1 MQALLQHVVGQ
12 RPEHLGLGRS
22 RWWLDGIR
30 QAVVWLRDRCLATVW
45 RTLRRCRLSYK
56 RGRRAVHSP
65 DPLYAAKLATIGY
78 LRERAA
84 REPGRV
90 VFLYEDEM
98 SYHRRPSVGY
108 AYAPT
113 GTDAPHATQAAGFDT
128 VRRVAGCLDVRTGQF
143 HSQQKSHWTV
153 PALLRF
159 FQAVDAAYPTAQR
172 LYLALDNWRVHFL
185 PTLREPLA
193 ATTRIRLLRLPT
205 YAPWTNPV
213 ERVWRKLAAEVL
225 HLHRHA
231 VPDDWHGLVRRV
243 QAWLDAAQQ
252 PSEALL
258 RYTGLLCPS

>member
-1 MQALLQHVVGQ
+1 MAALLQHVVGQ

-22 RWWLDGIR
+22 RWWLAGIR
-30 QAVVWLRDRCLATVW
+30 QVVDWLHNRCLATVW
-45 RTLRRCRLSYK
+45 RTLQRCHLSYK
-56 RGRRAVHSP
+56 RGRRYVHSP

-78 LRERAA
+78 LRGRAA
-84 REPGRV
+84 TEPGRI

-108 AYAPT
+108 AYVPT
-113 GTDAPHATQAAGFDT
+113 GTDAPRAEQGAGPDT

-159 FQAVDAAYPTAQR
+159 FQAVDAAYPDAIR
-172 LYLALDNWRVHFL
+172 LYIALDNWRVHFL
-185 PTLREPLA
+185 PSLREPLA
-193 ATTRIRLLRLPT
+193 ATTRIRLVRLPT

-231 VPDDWHGLVRRV
+231 VPNDWHGLVTRV
-243 QAWLDAAQQ
+243 QAWLDVAQQ

>member
-1 MQALLQHVVGQ
+1 MAALLQHVVGQ
-12 RPEHLGLGRS
+12 RPEHLGLDRS
-22 RWWLDGIR
+22 RWWLIGIR
-30 QAVVWLRDRCLATVW
+30 QAVVWLRGRCLTTVW
-45 RTLRRCRLSYK
+45 RTLRRCHLSYK

-65 DPLYAAKLATIGY
+65 DPLYAAKLATIHY
-78 LRERAA
+78 LRGRAA
-84 REPGRV
+84 TEGGRI

-98 SYHRRPSVGY
+98 GYHRRPSVSY

-113 GTDAPHATQAAGFDT
+113 GTDAPRAEQGWGSDT
-128 VRRVAGCLDVRTGQF
+128 VRRVAGCLNARTGQF
-143 HSQQKSHWTV
+143 HSQQTSHWTV

-159 FQAVDAAYPTAQR
+159 FQQVDAAYPDATR
-172 LYLALDNWRVHFL
+172 LYLALDNWPVHFL
-185 PTLREPLA
+185 PTLRDSLA
-193 ATTRIRLLRLPT
+193 ATTKIRLVRLPT

-231 VPDDWHGLVRRV
+231 LPDDWRGLVRRV
-243 QAWLDAAQQ
+243 QTWLDAAQQ